1 MPRPL
6 PQGRR
11 GTPQLS
17 TTARRRGSPLE
28 NKSAQALPGQAG
40 GDWSQGLP
48 VRVHLP
54 WQVAATMTDVHT
66 WASLWD
72 GAEENPEKGSGP
84 LGGGHVG
91 LAMVVVVAL
100 KETWIYFAA
109 QPGGTWACSDR
120 RGHSA
125 RPQHLLLMT

>member
-17 TTARRRGSPLE
+17 TTARRRGSSLE
-28 NKSAQALPGQAG
+28 NKPAQALPGQAG
-40 GDWSQGLP
+40 GVWSQGLP

-72 GAEENPEKGSGP
+72 GAEENPEKGSIP
-84 LGGGHVG
+84 KRKERIKVSPVAAPAFYLGKFP
-91 LAMVVVVAL
+91 A
-100 KETWIYFAA
+100 
-109 QPGGTWACSDR
+109 
-120 RGHSA
+120 HSA
-125 RPQHLLLMT
+125 GRGNPERA